1 MNKKT
6 ISIQRVKKLIKK
18 LNPIDDIIFRKMAE
32 SREFC
37 EEILRVFLQDPELK
51 VLENH
56 SQYSLTSIQGRSVI
70 LDACCVLKDGKR
82 VNVEVQNQDNTDHE
96 RRVRYYSS
104 VLTTSLMEKGAD
116 FDKVP
121 DVCMVYICNFD
132 IFSQNKSLYSVKRV
146 IDGSD
151 IQLDNGLKEIYISAN
166 INDGSV
172 LSELMEV
179 FTKDGSYNE
188 KFPITSQM
196 KHQFK
201 NMQEGETMTGTYRE
215 IYGELIKE
223 VEKIEV
229 EKAREEGIEV
239 GIEVGKKAGIE
250 VGRKAGIEVGRKAG
264 IETGRKA
271 GIEMGIM
278 TTLVSLV
285 KDGLLN
291 VREAA
296 VRANIS
302 VESFEKLLKE

>member
-1 MNKKT
+1 
-6 ISIQRVKKLIKK
+6 
-18 LNPIDDIIFRKMAE
+18 MAATM
-32 SREFC
+32 R
-37 EEILRVFLQDPELK
+37 
-51 VLENH
+51 
-56 SQYSLTSIQGRSVI
+56 
-70 LDACCVLKDGKR
+70 
-82 VNVEVQNQDNTDHE
+82 
-96 RRVRYYSS
+96 
-104 VLTTSLMEKGAD
+104 
-116 FDKVP
+116 
-121 DVCMVYICNFD
+121 
-132 IFSQNKSLYSVKRV
+132 
-146 IDGSD
+146 
-151 IQLDNGLKEIYISAN
+151 
-166 INDGSV
+166 
-172 LSELMEV
+172 
-179 FTKDGSYNE
+179 
-188 KFPITSQM
+188 
-196 KHQFK
+196 

-215 IYGELIKE
+215 IYCELIKE

-229 EKAREEGIEV
+229 ERAREEGIEV

>member
-1 MNKKT
+1 
-6 ISIQRVKKLIKK
+6 
-18 LNPIDDIIFRKMAE
+18 
-32 SREFC
+32 
-37 EEILRVFLQDPELK
+37 
-51 VLENH
+51 
-56 SQYSLTSIQGRSVI
+56 
-70 LDACCVLKDGKR
+70 
-82 VNVEVQNQDNTDHE
+82 
-96 RRVRYYSS
+96 
-104 VLTTSLMEKGAD
+104 
-116 FDKVP
+116 
-121 DVCMVYICNFD
+121 
-132 IFSQNKSLYSVKRV
+132 
-146 IDGSD
+146 
-151 IQLDNGLKEIYISAN
+151 
-166 INDGSV
+166 
-172 LSELMEV
+172 MEV

-250 VGRKAGIEVGRKAG
+250 VGRKAGIE
-264 IETGRKA
+264 TGRKA

-278 TTLVSLV
+278 ATLVSLV